1 MKEAAINPVYNGSKT
16 TPFNLPIKMIKLSF
30 IALFI
35 LCIGLGRLISQCP
48 SINFNVVN
56 YDVCCYALELNNQS
70 ECTPELRVL
79 LDNGQFANLTVDG
92 FNGFSATLISP
103 TEILITHSS
112 GIIPFGMNTPI
123 QFCAEG
129 ANNPIIS
136 MLYDFNCGMGI
147 SCSEDIP
154 LTGCSSQD
162 SCTANFE
169 YSIETNC
176 GLFQF
181 LGLSTGLQPI
191 SYSWNFGDPGSA
203 GANTSNLQS
212 PTHQF
217 SKLCE
222 NYIVCLDILAEDGC
236 SASICQEIYVLE
248 LESPA
253 ISCPPDILVHCERDV
268 NPSFTGFATAVDN
281 CEPNPLII
289 FSDEEVGSFPCDYQI
304 IRTWSVSDQCGNVS
318 TCNQNITVIDN
329 VPPIITCPNDIIV
342 SASNH
347 DSCYAIVNSLQ
358 LLSVDDNC
366 SNVEISYIVNGATT
380 AQGSQNASGLKFNA
394 GVSTINYTVTDD
406 CGNSSRCSFNV
417 TVTCD
422 SECPGSIVTNGE
434 FSVGA
439 VSGSMPQGMVTDW
452 NKGYGTPIVSSAFG
466 CGNNGYI
473 QLTGSKTSGD
483 AIFQH
488 LGTPIKKGKVYEMS
502 ICVRSDPNYCLNNPN
517 CVPYIKIRTMAFNN
531 ALPNSVLHPLPNSDL
546 AIIDVSG
553 RIAACGDWTTYV
565 FHRWKSPKNFD
576 NIAIAIENSENP
588 ALGKISMADIDNVCF
603 SEVNDSIPCYL
614 AQLDS
619 LGNLIPPF
627 GLIDPNCPILDDT
640 VDIYM
645 GGVNDIY
652 AYCNPA
658 PDNLDTW
665 YEFCLDSCESIGGE
679 LPSELDDFIQNDS
692 LGHYFMDSLGVD
704 IATFD
709 SDVDGFLDSLELLYS
724 NNNPLDT
731 LIALGA
737 LSFDCRGLPAQGP
750 PPNDPNSPFNG
761 RDIVFVHGLRM
772 DPILEKLQL
781 QNAGCQTV
789 WPADRNEFYSGYWK
803 RGAYNYWNDHT
814 AQYLKTQVNPS
825 TFAVSRTGNYSNR
838 YIVVTHPAT
847 QNFVYGV
854 SAVLEQ
860 IANAMT
866 AGVGVINCNPGE
878 TRPTNTFGHNGFII
892 ISHSDGAPLTD
903 AVLTIADLTRYP
915 PLSAMLGDVS
925 FIADRCDV
933 HVAIQG
939 AFGGSNYASLLL
951 MANTT
956 GLQYVKPLV
965 ETFLGGPIQGSTSWL
980 FKSELLDMAITKPLW
995 SFFIDRV
1002 PVCVLTIAGGH
1013 PTDYGEQIGPG
1024 NHNRI
1029 LSLLSKHVVHR
1040 GFDDGVL
1047 AIESQSANPDLRLV
1061 NPNVYLPRPGI
1072 LGSQS
1077 PLNEKIFDMGIPKDR
1092 GMRYY
1097 MDQKLDILTSPKHQY
1112 ASAACIPWLSPTGM
1126 VQPVLVP
1133 SLPAVPGFDALKRHP
1148 NHYSFLQSA
1157 SDHYQGAIE
1166 FPNYPDYEKTYD
1178 DGSRNWEESRVVT
1191 SYDVYSKCGVN
1202 PLKLNQVEYIRG
1214 ISKTFRLWP
1223 TKKTI
1228 KVWIWKRKYHVLQDY
1243 DQKNQ
1248 LDYLYDSLYK

>member
-1 MKEAAINPVYNGSKT
+1 MKSIFSEVLNGVGNEVSSITQQLNRLT
-16 TPFNLPIKMIKLSF
+16 T
-30 IALFI
+30 
-35 LCIGLGRLISQCP
+35 LGVSLLLLGFGNSYSQCP
-48 SINFNVVN
+48 SINFNLIN
-56 YDVCCYALELNNQS
+56 FDICCYAVEVDNQS
-70 ECTPELRVL
+70 ECTPELRML
-79 LDNGQFANLTVDG
+79 LDNGQFTNLTVDV

-103 TEILITHSS
+103 TEILVSHSS

-129 ANNPIIS
+129 ASNPIIS
-136 MLYDFNCGMGI
+136 MLYDFNCGPGI

-154 LTGCSSQD
+154 LIGCSSQD
-162 SCTANFE
+162 SCIANFE
-169 YSIETNC
+169 YLIETNC

-181 LGLSTGLQPI
+181 LGSSTGLPPVT
-191 SYSWNFGDPGSA
+191 YSWNFGDPGSG
-203 GANTSNLQS
+203 GANTSNLQN

-222 NYIVCLDILAEDGC
+222 NYIVCLDIMAEDGC
-236 SASICQEIYVLE
+236 TESICQEIFVLE
-248 LESPA
+248 LESPT
-253 ISCPPDILVHCERDV
+253 ITCPIDILVHCESDIS
-268 NPSFTGFATAVDN
+268 PSFTGFATAVDN
-281 CEPNPLII
+281 CEANPDIS
-289 FSDEEVGSFPCDYQI
+289 FEDEDVGSFPCDYEV
-304 IRTWSVSDQCGNVS
+304 IRTWSVVDQCGHLGTCEQIITVFDNTPPVITCPDDVIVSITNADSCTAVVNNLQLVSINDNCSSTLVTYAVTGATIAQGNQNASGLTFYAGVSTVTYTVADECGNVS
-318 TCNQNITVIDN
+318 TC
-329 VPPIITCPNDIIV
+329 
-342 SASNH
+342 
-347 DSCYAIVNSLQ
+347 
-358 LLSVDDNC
+358 
-366 SNVEISYIVNGATT
+366 
-380 AQGSQNASGLKFNA
+380 
-394 GVSTINYTVTDD
+394 
-406 CGNSSRCSFNV
+406 SFSV

-422 SECPGSIVTNGE
+422 SSCPGNLIQNAG
-434 FSVGA
+434 FSMGTIA
-439 VSGSMPQGMVTDW
+439 GPMPIGKADNW
-452 NKGYGTPIVSSAFG
+452 SKGYGTPVVSNEEG
-466 CGNNGYI
+466 CDNSGYI
-473 QLTGSKTSGD
+473 TLKGNKNFGD

-488 LGTPIKKGKVYEMS
+488 LSTPIKKGHVYQLS
-502 ICVRSDPNYCLNNPN
+502 ACVVVDDGCGACL
-517 CVPYIKIRTMAFNN
+517 PYVKIRAMAFNN
-531 ALPNSVLHPLPNSDL
+531 SLPSTGNHPLPNSD
-546 AIIDVSG
+546 ISNIDVSG
-553 RIAACGDWTTYV
+553 RIGRSTDTPPDWTTYV
-565 FHRWKSPKNFD
+565 FHRYKAPKDYD
-576 NIAIAIENSENP
+576 NIALAVENSELIS
-588 ALGKISMADIDNVCF
+588 LGLNSSVHIDNICLY
-603 SEVNDSIPCYL
+603 EVNDSIPCYL
-614 AQLDS
+614 AEFDSMDS
-619 LGNLIPPF
+619 LISSLGE
-627 GLIDPNCPILDDT
+627 IDPDFPVLEDD
-640 VDIYM
+640 VDM
-645 GGVNDIY
+645 FNGSVNDIY

-658 PDNLDTW
+658 PNNLDTW

-679 LPSELDDFIQNDS
+679 LPDELVDFIQNDS
-692 LGHYFMDSLGVD
+692 LGNYFMDSLGVD

-709 SDVDGFLDSLELLYS
+709 SDLDGFLDSLELLNS
-724 NNNPLDT
+724 GQSPLDS
-731 LIALGA
+731 LMGLGA
-737 LSFDCRGLPAQGP
+737 LSFDCRALPPQGP
-750 PPNDPNSPFNG
+750 APNDPNSPFNG

-781 QNAGCQTV
+781 QNAGCQTE

-803 RGAYNYWNDHT
+803 SGAYNYWNDHT
-814 AQYLKTQVNPS
+814 EQYLKTKVSPS
-825 TFAVSRTGNYSNR
+825 TFVVTRTGSYSNR

-854 SAVLEQ
+854 SSVLEQ

-903 AVLTIADLTRYP
+903 VVLTIADLTRYP
-915 PLSAMLGDVS
+915 PLSTMLGDVS

-933 HVAIQG
+933 HVAVQG

-965 ETFLGGPIQGSTSWL
+965 EEFLGGPIQGSTSWL
-980 FKSELLDMAITKPLW
+980 FRSELLDMSITKPLW
-995 SFFIDRV
+995 SFFINRV

-1024 NHNRI
+1024 NHKRI

-1047 AIESQSANPDLRLV
+1047 GIESQSSNPDLRLL
-1061 NPNVYLPRPGI
+1061 NPNVYLPKPGI

-1077 PLNEKIFDMGIPKDR
+1077 PLNEKIYDMGIPKDR

-1097 MDQKLDILTSPKHQY
+1097 MDQKLDILTSVKHQY

-1133 SLPAVPGFDALKRHP
+1133 GFPLVPGFDALKRHP

-1178 DGSRNWEESRVVT
+1178 DASRNWEESRVVT
-1191 SYDVYSKCGVN
+1191 SNDVYSKCGVN

-1214 ISKTFRLWP
+1214 KSKTFRLWP
-1223 TKKTI
+1223 SKKTV